1 MDADELE
8 PTIAPPNA
16 PSGYVCGG
24 GGDDYY
30 SLATD
35 CPAPRYQLDGAPITP
50 QSVSGE
56 DFGLDD
62 CKLLN

>member
-8 PTIAPPNA
+8 PSILPPNA
-16 PSGYVCGG
+16 PSGYNC
-24 GGDDYY
+24 DLEDPPF
-30 SLATD
+30 LD

-50 QSVSGE
+50 ASAFGE
-56 DFGLDD
+56 DLGLDD